1 MSVEQIRQLVDSAA
15 LFTLEEE
22 QGSALARARELA
34 PPLWDLPPPITV
46 QEFQDARITP
56 DCIIEKL
63 LYADVG
69 SLVAP
74 GGTGKTT
81 LILHIAIHIVL
92 GIPLFGLQIFKPGPV
107 LIITAE
113 DSREILVARL
123 RALADAM
130 RLNEAE
136 RTKVMQGVLLSDVS
150 GQGFRV
156 TEIRDQIVRPAAE
169 EVEALIQGCR
179 ALRPVLVVIDPA
191 VSFGVGESR
200 VNDAEQGLIEA
211 ARRLKRM
218 IGCCVLYVHH
228 SGKQNA
234 RDKVVDQYAGRGGS
248 AFADGSRM
256 VLVLQNVS
264 PDEWGAAT
272 GKDLEEG
279 ETGLTL
285 ARPKISYCAPQDE
298 ILICRSG
305 YRFERTERIRT
316 TKEVEQER
324 ADHQVL
330 HFLTEQLGAGKY
342 HNKSTLEAHGL
353 GLPRA
358 EIREAVDRLLTSRR
372 VEIQNMPPDKERRR
386 GGARTYLHPMA
397 SPVEYGDHRS

>member
-1 MSVEQIRQLVDSAA
+1 MSVDQIRQLVDSAPP
-15 LFTLEEE
+15 FTIEGE
-22 QGSALARARELA
+22 QGSAMARADELA
-34 PPLWDLPPPITV
+34 PPLWKLPSPITV
-46 QEFQDARITP
+46 QEFQNARITP

-69 SLVAP
+69 LLIAP

-81 LILHIAIHIVL
+81 LILHMAIHIVL
-92 GIPLFGLQIFKPGPV
+92 GIPLFGLRIFKPGPV

-113 DSREILVARL
+113 DSREMLVARL

-130 RLNEAE
+130 GLNEAE

-156 TEIRDQIVRPAAE
+156 TEIRDEVVRPAAE
-169 EVEALIQGCR
+169 EVDALIQGCQT
-179 ALRPVLVVIDPA
+179 LRPVLVVIDPA

-218 IGCCVLYVHH
+218 IGCCILYVHH

-234 RDKVVDQYAGRGGS
+234 RDRAKDQYAGRGGS

-264 PDEWGAAT
+264 PDEWHAAT
-272 GKDLEEG
+272 DRDLEEG
-279 ETGLTL
+279 ETGLIL

-305 YRFERTERIRT
+305 YRFERIERIKV
-316 TKEVEQER
+316 TKQMEQESAEDR
-324 ADHQVL
+324 VL
-330 HFLTEQLGAGKY
+330 QFLTEQLGAGKY
-342 HNKSTLEAHGL
+342 YNKSTLEAHDL
-353 GLPRA
+353 RLPRA
-358 EIREAVDRLLTSRR
+358 EIREAVDRLLASGRLTQEDWPAEKKSG
-372 VEIQNMPPDKERRR
+372 R

-397 SPVEYGDHRS
+397 SVKYGEHRS

>member
-1 MSVEQIRQLVDSAA
+1 MSVEQIRQLVDSATP
-15 LFTLEEE
+15 FTLEEE
-22 QGSALARARELA
+22 QGSAMGRARELA
-34 PPLWDLPPPITV
+34 PPLWKLPSPITV
-46 QEFQDARITP
+46 QEFQNARITP

-69 SLVAP
+69 LLIAP

-113 DSREILVARL
+113 DSREMLVARL

-130 RLNEAE
+130 GLNEAE
-136 RTKVMQGVLLSDVS
+136 KAKVMQGVLLSDVS

-156 TEIRDQIVRPAAE
+156 TEVRDESVRPAAE
-169 EVEALIQGCR
+169 VDALIQGCQT
-179 ALRPVLVVIDPA
+179 LRPVLVVIDPA

-234 RDKVVDQYAGRGGS
+234 RDKAKDQYAGRGGS

-264 PDEWGAAT
+264 ADEWRAVT
-272 GKDLEEG
+272 DRDLEEG

-305 YRFERTERIRT
+305 YRFERIERIRIT
-316 TKEVEQER
+316 EQMEQEN
-324 ADHQVL
+324 ADDRILQ
-330 HFLTEQLGAGKY
+330 FLTEQLGAGKY
-342 HNKSTLEAHGL
+342 HNKSTLEAHDL
-353 GLPRA
+353 RLPRA

-386 GGARTYLHPMA
+386 GGARTYLHPVV
-397 SPVEYGDHRS
+397 SPVKYGDHRS